1 MRIIKKLAIAS
12 CVAAALATSPVYA
25 EPAGSSVNVS
35 QDKIKLPKG
44 VTLGPTVEG
53 ITEYRLANGLR
64 VVLFPDASKAT
75 ATVNMTYLVGSRHEN
90 YGETGMA
97 HLLEHLMFKGSKNYP
112 EPTKEFTRRGFRMNG
127 STWLDRTNYY
137 VTFTATEDNLNWA
150 LGWSADAM
158 RNSFIARKDLD
169 TEMTVVRNEYEMGEN
184 SPNRVMMKRMQS
196 VLYDWHNYGKS
207 TIGNRSDIENV
218 EIENLQAFYH
228 RYYRPDNAVL
238 TVSGK
243 FDVQKTLDEIAKD
256 FGSIEN
262 PKEKL
267 PPEWTVEPT
276 ADGSRLFEI
285 RRKGETQFIAVGY
298 RIPSALHPDMPAVEA
313 AVDVLSDNPNGRL
326 YSALVKTG
334 LATNVFRYTI
344 GAQKP
349 GFVMFGALVKK
360 GEDIEPVRK
369 ALIETIESSL
379 EKQPVSQKELE
390 RFKTQAETE
399 FEMAFSDPESF
410 AIGLSEFIAL
420 GDWRLFF
427 FGRDQIAKVTA
438 LEADKAA
445 QKYFVRDNRVVGV
458 FIPDDNPK
466 RAEITQAPTAEQ
478 ILSQYKPKQEVSQG
492 EDFDSGFDNL
502 NARTERLKFGD
513 LEIALLPKKTRNQ
526 TVTVM
531 MNFESGDL
539 KSLNGKE
546 VAEKFAMGMVNRGT
560 KDMTFDEIADKMT
573 QLKMQGAPTG
583 FITNAQ
589 NLPEALKFSA
599 KLLKEKSIPDQE
611 FDRFKKQLSVMIQ
624 SSLDKPEALAR
635 EAIGKHFNTY
645 PKGDPRYSSSLKETL
660 EDMEKLTPQQ
670 VRAFHDEVMGTAR
683 GQIAIVGDFD
693 PKVIKPILEKDF
705 GSFKSKAP
713 FERIYKE
720 YKAIPATRIVIDTPE
735 KENATIVA
743 KQSININE
751 EAEDA
756 LALKVANWILGSGSG
771 LSNRLID
778 RLRQK
783 EGLSYGAGSGV
794 IIPQFGNNGSFSFQ
808 AIVAPQNLLKAENSA
823 KDVIETAWKDGFT
836 EKEVQEA
843 IKGILQAGDQARAQD
858 SAIAGKWL
866 KFMKKG
872 QNWNYSKEQEERL
885 KKLTVAEVNAA
896 FRKYINPKDI
906 TWVLAGDQSKV
917 SQ

>member
-1 MRIIKKLAIAS
+1 M
-12 CVAAALATSPVYA
+12 
-25 EPAGSSVNVS
+25 
-35 QDKIKLPKG
+35 
-44 VTLGPTVEG
+44 
-53 ITEYRLANGLR
+53 
-64 VVLFPDASKAT
+64 
-75 ATVNMTYLVGSRHEN
+75 
-90 YGETGMA
+90 
-97 HLLEHLMFKGSKNYP
+97 
-112 EPTKEFTRRGFRMNG
+112 
-127 STWLDRTNYY
+127 
-137 VTFTATEDNLNWA
+137 
-150 LGWSADAM
+150 
-158 RNSFIARKDLD
+158 
-169 TEMTVVRNEYEMGEN
+169 
-184 SPNRVMMKRMQS
+184 
-196 VLYDWHNYGKS
+196 
-207 TIGNRSDIENV
+207 
-218 EIENLQAFYH
+218 
-228 RYYRPDNAVL
+228 
-238 TVSGK
+238 
-243 FDVQKTLDEIAKD
+243 
-256 FGSIEN
+256 
-262 PKEKL
+262 
-267 PPEWTVEPT
+267 EPT
-276 ADGSRLFEI
+276 ADGPRLFEI

-298 RIPSALHPDMPAVEA
+298 RVPSALHPDMPAVEA

-334 LATNVFRYTI
+334 LATNVFGYTI

-379 EKQPVSQKELE
+379 EKQPVSQKELD

-399 FEMAFSDPESF
+399 FEMAFSDPEGF

-438 LEADKAA
+438 QEADKAA

-458 FIPDDNPK
+458 FIPDENPK

-492 EDFDSGFDNL
+492 EDFDSSFENL

-546 VAEKFAMGMVNRGT
+546 VAEKFALGMVNRGT

-573 QLKMQGAPTG
+573 QLKMQGTPSG
-583 FITNAQ
+583 FVTNAK

-599 KLLKEKSIPDQE
+599 KLLKEESIPDQE

-660 EDMEKLTPQQ
+660 EDMEKLTPEQ
-670 VRAFHDEVMGTAR
+670 VRAFHDDVMGTAR
-683 GQIAIVGDFD
+683 GEIAIVGDFD
-693 PKVIKPILEKDF
+693 PNVIKPILEKDF

-743 KQSININE
+743 KQNININE
-751 EAEDA
+751 DAEDA

-771 LSNRLID
+771 LSNPSD
-778 RLRQK
+778 
-783 EGLSYGAGSGV
+783 
-794 IIPQFGNNGSFSFQ
+794 
-808 AIVAPQNLLKAENSA
+808 
-823 KDVIETAWKDGFT
+823 
-836 EKEVQEA
+836 
-843 IKGILQAGDQARAQD
+843 
-858 SAIAGKWL
+858 
-866 KFMKKG
+866 
-872 QNWNYSKEQEERL
+872 
-885 KKLTVAEVNAA
+885 
-896 FRKYINPKDI
+896 
-906 TWVLAGDQSKV
+906 
-917 SQ
+917 